1 MDTDLDQKSQARVMR
16 DHILSLLDDLP
27 PESLNV
33 VNQFVQFL
41 HERARQGQPVVSESD
56 DEGKVPYL
64 YPSVG
69 VPAKSLDGLI
79 GLLSEGYEGDALADT
94 EALYDEA

>member
-1 MDTDLDQKSQARVMR
+1 MLARGDLYY
-16 DHILSLLDDLP
+16 SLLDDLP

-41 HERARQGQPVVSESD
+41 HERAGQGQPMMSESD
-56 DEGKVPYL
+56 DEDKPPYL

-69 VPAKSLDGLI
+69 VPATSLDGLI

>member
-1 MDTDLDQKSQARVMR
+1 MDTKKLERPTQVQVMR
-16 DHILSLLDDLP
+16 DHILSLLNDLP
-27 PESLNV
+27 PESLNLV
-33 VNQFVQFL
+33 DQFVQSL
-41 HERARQGQPVVSESD
+41 HERVMSKSD
-56 DEGKVPYL
+56 DENRPPYL

-69 VPAKSLDGLI
+69 VPATSLDGLI